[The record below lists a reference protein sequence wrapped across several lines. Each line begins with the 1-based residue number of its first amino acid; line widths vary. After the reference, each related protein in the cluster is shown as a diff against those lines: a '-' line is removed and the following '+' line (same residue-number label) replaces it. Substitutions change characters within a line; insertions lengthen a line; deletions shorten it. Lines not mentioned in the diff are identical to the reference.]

1 MWCSQLG
8 QTIQPSDVL
17 WNLTKF
23 SNTLSEGIDGQ
34 PITFNFQFENGL
46 PIKPIID
53 VKYMIGLT
61 KETKEIVV
69 MCYFK
74 NKSDYENLNLV
85 IKNISIFELDKN
97 ISEVWVHLEN
107 SYIVLNI
114 NQEYIKLLENQNSYF
129 QFYDYNENILK
140 SLYNKIC

>member
-1 MWCSQLG
+1 MRMSEL
-8 QTIQPSDVL
+8 
-17 WNLTKF
+17 
-23 SNTLSEGIDGQ
+23 LSSVELKKADGA
-34 PITFNFQFENGL
+34 PIKFNFQFENGL

-53 VKYMIGLT
+53 VEYIVGLT

-74 NKSDYENLNLV
+74 NKSDYESLNLF
-85 IKNISIFELDKN
+85 IKNISIFELDGN
-97 ISEVWVHLEN
+97 LSELWVHLEN

-114 NQEYIKLLENQNSYF
+114 NKEYIRLLENKNSYF
-129 QFYDYNENILK
+129 QFYDYNKNLLK

>member
-1 MWCSQLG
+1 M
-8 QTIQPSDVL
+8 
-17 WNLTKF
+17 
-23 SNTLSEGIDGQ
+23 SELISSIELKKADGA

>member
-1 MWCSQLG
+1 M
-8 QTIQPSDVL
+8 
-17 WNLTKF
+17 
-23 SNTLSEGIDGQ
+23 SELISSVELKKTDGT
-34 PITFNFQFENGL
+34 PIKFNFQFENGL

-53 VKYMIGLT
+53 VEYIVGLT

-74 NKSDYENLNLV
+74 NKSDYESLNLF
-85 IKNISIFELDKN
+85 IKNISIFELDGN
-97 ISEVWVHLEN
+97 LSELWVHLEN

-114 NQEYIKLLENQNSYF
+114 NKEYIRLLENKNSYF

-140 SLYNKIC
+140 SLYNQI